1 MKKFLIVT
9 VVLAAVGFVGFK
21 KLDNSALERS
31 SKQRVEGMLKGL
43 QSGSLADEQ
52 DAIGYWRV
60 GFPEATTEAATNAF
74 GRFRSEGGLAEV
86 KSFSVV
92 STQLVPGTDTV
103 ARAVEVTAEINGK
116 TVRLRARHK
125 QPLEWIR

>member
-1 MKKFLIVT
+1 MTSVRRCVLGLVRRAL
-9 VVLAAVGFVGFK
+9 VVGLLTCLGCGRAAVT
-21 KLDNSALERS
+21 AT
-31 SKQRVEGMLKGL
+31 
-43 QSGSLADEQ
+43 SGSESSGSA
-52 DAIGYWRV
+52 
-60 GFPEATTEAATNAF
+60 TEAATNAF